1 MAEKRGPYNTT
12 DSCKYNRGVMCDDD
26 EKRDCKCCG
35 WNPKVEQARRNEIEM
50 RYNVKKVGAR
60 VNDIFNQFRAGL
72 ITREEA
78 HKQFDE
84 MKISL
89 LGSLKSV
96 MPLK

>member
-1 MAEKRGPYNTT
+1 MAEKRGSYKAS
-12 DSCKYNRGVMCDDD
+12 DLCKYNTGVICEND
-26 EKRDCKCCG
+26 EKRNCKCCG
-35 WNPKVEQARRNEIEM
+35 WNPKVELARRNELEM
-50 RYNVKKVGAR
+50 RYNVKKVGTR
-60 VNDIFNQFRAGL
+60 VNDIFNQFRAGI

-84 MKISL
+84 MKVSL